1 MELLNRGTL
10 QQLERDIG
18 SDMLPVVI
26 RVFLEEVGQQRSQ
39 LGALLAAGEV
49 VALGRL
55 AHSIKSSCGSYG
67 AELSQQQAA
76 QIEQRCRSGESV
88 AALESEVD
96 ALERS
101 LAEVLSQLS
110 ELVA

>member
-26 RVFLEEVGQQRSQ
+26 RVFLDEVGQQRNQ
-39 LGALLAAGEV
+39 LGPLLAAEEV

-76 QIEQRCRSGESV
+76 QIELRCRNGEPA
-88 AALESEVD
+88 AALKGDVT
-96 ALERS
+96 ALEHS
-101 LAEVLSQLS
+101 LAEVLAQLS
-110 ELVA
+110 EMAA